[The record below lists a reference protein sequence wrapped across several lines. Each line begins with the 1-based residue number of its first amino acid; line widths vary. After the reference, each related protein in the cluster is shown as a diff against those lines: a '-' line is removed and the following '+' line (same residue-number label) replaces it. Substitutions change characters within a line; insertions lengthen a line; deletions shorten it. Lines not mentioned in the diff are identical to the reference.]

1 MSEEVVAKIRSF
13 KDLKVWQKGVD
24 LVELIYKVTKKFP
37 KEEMYGLSAQ
47 LRRAAVSVPSNIA
60 EGFGRYHNKEYK
72 QFLHVALGSCA
83 EIVTQMII
91 AERLRFVE
99 KSVSE
104 QILSQADEISRML
117 MSLIKKVRARQ

>member
-24 LVELIYKVTKKFP
+24 LVEMIYKVTKTFP

-47 LRRAAVSVPSNIA
+47 LRRAGVSIPSNIA

-72 QFLHVALGSCA
+72 QFLHMALGSCA
-83 EIVTQMII
+83 EITTQMII

-104 QILSQADEISRML
+104 RVLSQAEEISRML

>member
-1 MSEEVVAKIRSF
+1 VSEVVAKIRSF

-24 LVELIYKVTKKFP
+24 LVEMIYKVTRTFP
-37 KEEMYGLSAQ
+37 KEEIYGLSAQ
-47 LRRAAVSVPSNIA
+47 LRRAAVSIPSNIA

-83 EIVTQMII
+83 EITTQIII
-91 AERLRFVE
+91 AERLQFIE

-104 QILSQADEISRML
+104 RVLSQADEISRML

>member
-1 MSEEVVAKIRSF
+1 MSEEEAAKIRSF

-24 LVELIYKVTKKFP
+24 LVEMIYKATKMFP

-47 LRRAAVSVPSNIA
+47 LRRAAVSIPSNIA

-83 EIVTQMII
+83 EITTQIII
-91 AERLRFVE
+91 AERLQFV
-99 KSVSE
+99 KNSVSE
-104 QILSQADEISRML
+104 RVLSQADEISKML